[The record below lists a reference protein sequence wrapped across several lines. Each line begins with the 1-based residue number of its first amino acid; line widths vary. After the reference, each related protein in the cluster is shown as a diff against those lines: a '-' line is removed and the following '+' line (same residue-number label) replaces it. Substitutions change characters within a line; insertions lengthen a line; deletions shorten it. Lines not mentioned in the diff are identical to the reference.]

1 MQAGK
6 IMKVEI
12 VRVDDAFHFEGSGS
26 SDIKIHTDGS
36 PEIGGSNQG
45 VRPMELL
52 LMGLASC
59 SAIDVVLILKKQKQ
73 DITDFR
79 VVADGER
86 VEEEGTKRSPFRNI
100 HLTFKFAGNG
110 LDENKINR
118 AIGLSMEKYCSATAQ
133 LEALATITYSAEIA
147 TV

>member
-1 MQAGK
+1 
-6 IMKVEI
+6 MKVEL
-12 VRVDDAFHFEGSGS
+12 VRVNDGFHFEGSGS
-26 SDIKIHTDGS
+26 SDIKVHTDGS
-36 PEIGGSNQG
+36 PEIGGQNLG

-79 VVADGER
+79 ITADGDR
-86 VEEEGTKRSPFRNI
+86 SEEEGTKRSPFRNI
-100 HLTFKFAGNG
+100 HLTFKFTGNN
-110 LDENKINR
+110 LDESKVNR
-118 AIGLSMEKYCSATAQ
+118 AIALSMEKYCSATAQ
-133 LEALATITYSAEIA
+133 MEALAKITHSVEIA

>member
-1 MQAGK
+1 
-6 IMKVEI
+6 MKVEI

-26 SDIKIHTDGS
+26 SDIKVHTDGS

-79 VVADGER
+79 ITAEGDR

-100 HLTFKFAGNG
+100 HLVFKFAGND
-110 LDENKINR
+110 LDEKKIDR
-118 AIGLSMEKYCSATAQ
+118 AIALSMEKYCSATAQ
-133 LEALATITYSAEIA
+133 LEPLATITHSVEIEAAELKS
-147 TV
+147 